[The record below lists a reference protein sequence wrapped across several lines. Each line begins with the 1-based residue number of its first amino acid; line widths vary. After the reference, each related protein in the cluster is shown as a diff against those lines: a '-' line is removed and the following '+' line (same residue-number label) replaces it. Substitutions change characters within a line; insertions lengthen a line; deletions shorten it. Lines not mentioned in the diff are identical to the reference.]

1 MAESVAED
9 WNKLFRSDIL
19 GTEDFVPVGD
29 DVEDPMSARP
39 EIMAGATQDPGATA
53 EPQAAPA
60 SQATTPEASASPG
73 QRARWH
79 IDPVITGSAA
89 HRADGA
95 EQEQRGRGLAFAV
108 VIAAAVMDL
117 LDSTITQV
125 AAPDIR
131 RQLGGSYAVIE
142 WVTAAYALAM
152 AAGLLTGGRLGD
164 LFGRRRM
171 LLTGMAG
178 FVAASALCAAAG
190 NAGELIAARA
200 AQGALGA
207 IMLPQV
213 FGLIR
218 DLFEEHEMG
227 RAFGVYGPVMGLS
240 AMLGPIASGG
250 LIGADVL
257 GSGWRMIFL
266 VNVPVGL
273 AALVLGARLLPAG
286 AASVDGSGRGSG
298 REAGRASRRGRLD
311 LPGAVLAGAAM
322 FGLVFPLAQGH
333 ALGWPAWLFGM
344 LAASVLVLACFAAY
358 QVRRQR
364 AGRTPLVEPS
374 IFGHRSYRAGIAFSV
389 VFVGSMGGIVMIFNV
404 FLQNGLGFTPW
415 HSALTTAP
423 WAAGAFVGSAVGGIA
438 MTKLGRRVLHAGLVV
453 EAAGLL
459 AIYAVLRGAGTGVGT
474 VGLLAP
480 MVVGGI
486 GMGMVFVP
494 LFDIVMAGVRPR
506 EMGSASGVLQTVNS
520 LGMSLG
526 IAGIGAIFFALAG
539 GHGRHVPVYLG
550 AAEWT
555 ALATVGLLA
564 CSFAVAFGL
573 PRRARDVG
581 ALAGQQ

>member
-1 MAESVAED
+1 
-9 WNKLFRSDIL
+9 
-19 GTEDFVPVGD
+19 
-29 DVEDPMSARP
+29 MSAAAH
-39 EIMAGATQDPGATA
+39 EITATRASGGADAGQPVHASESQ
-53 EPQAAPA
+53 PA
-60 SQATTPEASASPG
+60 SADAG
-73 QRARWH
+73 QSGRRW
-79 IDPVITGSAA
+79 
-89 HRADGA
+89 RW
-95 EQEQRGRGLAFAV
+95 LAFAV

-125 AAPDIR
+125 AAPAIR
-131 RQLGGSYAVIE
+131 HELGGSYAVIE

-190 NAGELIAARA
+190 SAGELIAARA

-218 DLFEEHEMG
+218 DLFEAHEMG

-250 LIGADVL
+250 LIGADLL
-257 GSGWRMIFL
+257 GTGWRMIFL

-273 AALVLGARLLPAG
+273 LALVLGARLLPVG
-286 AASVDGSGRGSG
+286 AAAAGSAAGGSGHG
-298 REAGRASRRGRLD
+298 SRRGRAGRRGQLD
-311 LPGAVLAGAAM
+311 LPGAALASVAM

-333 ALGWPAWLFGM
+333 ALGWPAWVFAM
-344 LAASVLVLACFAAY
+344 LAASVLLLAWFAIY
-358 QVRRQR
+358 QIRRRR

-374 IFGHRSYRAGIAFSV
+374 IFEHRSYRAGIVFSI
-389 VFVGSMGGIVMIFNV
+389 VFVGSLGGIVMIFNV

-438 MTKLGRRVLHAGLVV
+438 MTRLGRRVLHAGLLV

-459 AIYAVLRGAGTGVGT
+459 AVYAVLRGAGAGVGT
-474 VGLLAP
+474 VDLLAP

-494 LFDIVMAGVRPR
+494 LFDIVMAGVRPQ

-526 IAGIGAIFFALAG
+526 IAGIGAVFFALAG
-539 GHGRHVPVYLG
+539 GRGGHVPVYLS

-573 PRRARDVG
+573 PRRARETG
-581 ALAGQQ
+581 PAA

>member
-1 MAESVAED
+1 MEH
-9 WNKLFRSDIL
+9 RG
-19 GTEDFVPVGD
+19 GTE
-29 DVEDPMSARP
+29 
-39 EIMAGATQDPGATA
+39 
-53 EPQAAPA
+53 
-60 SQATTPEASASPG
+60 
-73 QRARWH
+73 
-79 IDPVITGSAA
+79 
-89 HRADGA
+89 
-95 EQEQRGRGLAFAV
+95 RGRRGRWLAFAV

-125 AAPDIR
+125 AAPAIR
-131 RQLGGSYAVIE
+131 LQLGGSYAVIE

-171 LLTGMAG
+171 LLIGMTG

-190 NAGELIAARA
+190 SAGELIAARA

-218 DLFEEHEMG
+218 DLFQAHEMG
-227 RAFGVYGPVMGLS
+227 KAFGVYGPVMGLS

-250 LIGADVL
+250 LIGADVF
-257 GSGWRMIFL
+257 GTGWRMIFL

-273 AALVLGARLLPAG
+273 VALVLGARLLPVG
-286 AASVDGSGRGSG
+286 AASAGGTSAGGASAGGAGRGV
-298 REAGRASRRGRLD
+298 RRGQLD
-311 LPGAVLAGAAM
+311 LTGAALAAVAM

-333 ALGWPAWLFGM
+333 ALGWPAWLYAM
-344 LAASVLVLACFAAY
+344 LAASVLVLAWFAVY
-358 QVRRQR
+358 QIRRQR

-374 IFGHRSYRAGIAFSV
+374 VFAHRSYRAGIVFSI
-389 VFVGSMGGIVMIFNV
+389 VFIGSLGGIVMIFNV

-423 WAAGAFVGSAVGGIA
+423 WAAGAFVGSAIGGIA

-459 AIYAVLRGAGTGVGT
+459 GVYAVLRGAAAGVST
-474 VGLLAP
+474 VDLLTP
-480 MVVGGI
+480 MVAGGI

-494 LFDIVMAGVRPR
+494 LFDIVMAGVRPQ
-506 EMGSASGVLQTVNS
+506 EMGSASGVLQTVNA
-520 LGMSLG
+520 LAMSLG

-539 GHGRHVPVYLG
+539 GHGRHVPVYLS

-573 PRRARDVG
+573 PRRAREMG
-581 ALAGQQ
+581 APADHQ